1 MLGTLY
7 DVDGAVE
14 RDEFSG
20 EIYRFVKIKQ
30 DEPWFDAN
38 TGKPA
43 SDEVVETIHIPPHLL
58 PHLQVLP
65 FVFYPKTHELRYV
78 CKERSNSL
86 GPAVVQRFLQN
97 LFDHTVALKNYP
109 RVAVTVLPE
118 KGAVDELLAWPT
130 LSRITMHFKR
140 PNADDGHGTEQR
152 FMELMEEQNL
162 SGMMH
167 ELIGNDEAGITPNQD
182 TRSEAKAAAKNGSVT
197 VQGVK
202 PDGTKGQE
210 STIDKPIRLRRKFNA
225 VLESMM
231 DVLRRTKYEH

>member
-1 MLGTLY
+1 
-7 DVDGAVE
+7 
-14 RDEFSG
+14 
-20 EIYRFVKIKQ
+20 
-30 DEPWFDAN
+30 
-38 TGKPA
+38 
-43 SDEVVETIHIPPHLL
+43 
-58 PHLQVLP
+58 
-65 FVFYPKTHELRYV
+65 
-78 CKERSNSL
+78 
-86 GPAVVQRFLQN
+86 
-97 LFDHTVALKNYP
+97 
-109 RVAVTVLPE
+109 
-118 KGAVDELLAWPT
+118 
-130 LSRITMHFKR
+130 MHFKR